1 MVFMRILVT
10 GSTGLIGTAVV
21 ERLRAAGHEVARL
34 VRSEPSRDD
43 EYRWSPARRELDE
56 AALKG
61 RDAVLHLAGESI
73 AGGRWT
79 AAKKQRIRDSRV
91 VGTSLL
97 ADRLAAVEGG
107 PQTFVSVSGIS
118 YYGDRGDDWVHE
130 QDPPGNLFLSDVCV
144 DWEKS
149 ADAARQAGLRVVHPR
164 IGVVLSPEGG
174 ALEQM
179 LPPFKLGLGGKLGDG
194 RQFMSWIALQDVV
207 SLLVFC
213 LENENVAG
221 PVNAVSPEPVRNR
234 TFVETLGRVLG
245 RPTIIPVPKFG
256 IETLFGQMGRELLL
270 ASTRGSAD
278 RALGLGF
285 RFAHTSL
292 EEALRAELG

>member
-1 MVFMRILVT
+1 MRILVT

-21 ERLRAAGHEVARL
+21 KRLRERGHDVARL
-34 VRSEPSRDD
+34 VRSEPKSDD
-43 EYRWSPARRELDE
+43 AYQWSPAQRELDE
-56 AALKG
+56 AALTG

-73 AGGRWT
+73 AGARWT

-97 ADRLAAVEGG
+97 ADRLAEARDG
-107 PQTFVSVSGIS
+107 PRTLVSVSGIS
-118 YYGDRGDDWVHE
+118 YYGDRGDDWSHE
-130 QDPPGNLFLSDVCV
+130 QDPPGKLFLSDVCV

-164 IGVVLSPEGG
+164 VGVVLSPEGG

-179 LPPFKLGLGGKLGDG
+179 LTPFKLGLGGRLGDG
-194 RQFMSWIALQDVV
+194 RQFMSWIALQDIV

-213 LENENVAG
+213 LENDGAAG
-221 PVNAVSPEPVRNR
+221 PINAVAPEPVRNEA
-234 TFVETLGRVLG
+234 FVETLGRVLG
-245 RPTIIPVPKFG
+245 RPTILPMPKFG
-256 IETLFGQMGRELLL
+256 IQALFGQMGEELLL

-285 RFAHTSL
+285 QFAHDGL
-292 EEALRAELG
+292 ESALRAELD